1 MPKSAVSVQPNLIQN
16 SSQLD
21 QWIDR
26 LLEQPLIGVDTESNS
41 LYAYQ
46 ERVCLIQFSTPE
58 DDLLIDPL
66 CLPDLRRLGEIFNNP
81 KIRKIFHAAE
91 YDLLCLQRDYGF
103 EFQNLFD
110 TMIAA
115 RILGH
120 PQVGLGSLLETYFG
134 IHLDKRFQ
142 RANWGQRPLP
152 PDLLLYA
159 QEDTRYLIPL
169 YQQLEQELVQ
179 KGLDALAKED
189 FQRLLVI
196 NGKVKEKNGH
206 NDCWH
211 IQGVYDL
218 PQEKIPILQELCE
231 VRDQI
236 ARRLDR
242 PLFKVLSD
250 QKLIEIALAS
260 PTDLAQLKRLGCLSK
275 HQLERHG
282 AALVAAVQRGLRRPP
297 LYPPR
302 NCRPSDA
309 YLLRLEALRQWRKS
323 TAQQLGVPSDVVLP
337 RDIMLR
343 LTETPPTTLAEL
355 RQAMWDVPYRFE
367 HFGPQI
373 LTLLQSIL

>member
-1 MPKSAVSVQPNLIQN
+1 MPKSTIGVQPNLIQD
-16 SSQLD
+16 SLHLHE
-21 QWIDR
+21 WVDR
-26 LLEQPLIGVDTESNS
+26 LLEQPLVAVDTESNS

-66 CLPDLRRLGEIFNNP
+66 SLPDLRRLNEVFRNP
-81 KIRKIFHAAE
+81 QIRKVFHAAE
-91 YDLLCLQRDYGF
+91 YDLLCLQRDFGF

-115 RILGH
+115 RILGR
-120 PQVGLGSLLETYFG
+120 PQVGLGSLLEAEFG
-134 IHLDKRFQ
+134 VNLDKRFQ

-169 YQQLEQELVQ
+169 YQRLEKELVE
-179 KGLDALAKED
+179 KGLDALARED
-189 FQRLLVI
+189 FQRLLAI
-196 NGKVKEKNGH
+196 NGKVKERNGH

-242 PLFKVLSD
+242 PLFKVISD

-260 PTDLAQLKRLGCLSK
+260 PTDLDQLKRLGCLSK

-282 AALVAAVQRGLRRPP
+282 AALLAAVQRGLRRPP
-297 LYPPR
+297 IYPPR

-309 YLLRLEALRQWRKS
+309 YLARLEALRQWRKT
-323 TAQQLGVPSDVVLP
+323 TAQQLGVPSDIVLP

-343 LTETPPTTLAEL
+343 LTESPPTTLAEL
-355 RQAMWDVPYRFE
+355 RQAMEDVPYRFE
-367 HFGPQI
+367 HFGKQI
-373 LTLLQSIL
+373 LTLLHSTL